1 MENIQDNYSKKII
14 SYIGKDP
21 VVSTDVVT
29 RLEYSRNMAI
39 KAALAKKVSPIKVK
53 RNYLTFNMFKNRAVW
68 ATGAALALAMLTVPS
83 ETYLGTQSSSYAD
96 EIGYH
101 ISADNIL
108 SEFFNDED

>member
-1 MENIQDNYSKKII
+1 
-14 SYIGKDP
+14 
-21 VVSTDVVT
+21 
-29 RLEYSRNMAI
+29 
-39 KAALAKKVSPIKVK
+39 
-53 RNYLTFNMFKNRAVW
+53 
-68 ATGAALALAMLTVPS
+68 MLTVPS